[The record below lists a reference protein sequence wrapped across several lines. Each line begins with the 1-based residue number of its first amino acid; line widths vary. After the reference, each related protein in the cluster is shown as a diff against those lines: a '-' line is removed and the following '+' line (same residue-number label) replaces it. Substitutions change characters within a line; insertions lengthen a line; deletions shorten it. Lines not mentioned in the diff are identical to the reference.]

1 MRKGKF
7 VGQKALLKCIWVGV
21 LGLIVA
27 GCATANA
34 DGNPERIGLGLGL
47 SAGQLQRL
55 VDDAHARFE
64 DDRGGSNAD
73 YIPILASVPSEL
85 FGVVVALRDGAV
97 FGAGDVDYTF
107 AIESV
112 SKPFTAALV
121 MQQYGGPQAI
131 VEKIGVEPTGL
142 PFNSKLAI
150 EILDA
155 RSVNPL
161 VNAGA
166 LASVSMVKAG
176 SEDERWQLIFANLG
190 DFAGRQL
197 KLLENVFESEYSTA
211 FGNRAIANALYG
223 YGRLYS
229 DPEDALR
236 VYTKQCSVGVT
247 ARDLALMG
255 ATLANGGVNPNTG
268 KRVLDENHVPELLS
282 IMMTAGFYDESGRWS
297 LAAGLPSKT
306 GVGGGIVSIVPGK
319 MAIVAFSPRL
329 DKAGNSVR
337 AQKAIRYI
345 AGKLGVGVFGP
356 NPE

>member
-1 MRKGKF
+1 M
-7 VGQKALLKCIWVGV
+7 
-21 LGLIVA
+21 
-27 GCATANA
+27 
-34 DGNPERIGLGLGL
+34 
-47 SAGQLQRL
+47 
-55 VDDAHARFE
+55 
-64 DDRGGSNAD
+64 
-73 YIPILASVPSEL
+73 
-85 FGVVVALRDGAV
+85 
-97 FGAGDVDYTF
+97 
-107 AIESV
+107 
-112 SKPFTAALV
+112 
-121 MQQYGGPQAI
+121 
-131 VEKIGVEPTGL
+131 
-142 PFNSKLAI
+142 
-150 EILDA
+150 
-155 RSVNPL
+155 
-161 VNAGA
+161 
-166 LASVSMVKAG
+166 
-176 SEDERWQLIFANLG
+176 
-190 DFAGRQL
+190 
-197 KLLENVFESEYSTA
+197 LENVFESEYSTA
-211 FGNRAIANALYG
+211 FGNRAIANALYD

-337 AQKAIRYI
+337 AQKAIHYI

>member
-1 MRKGKF
+1 MRGGKIIES
-7 VGQKALLKCIWVGV
+7 KALLNWIRIGV
-21 LGLIVA
+21 LGLVMA
-27 GCATANA
+27 GCAAANA
-34 DGNPERIGLGLGL
+34 DGNLYEAEP
-47 SAGQLQRL
+47 SAGRLQRL
-55 VDDAHARFE
+55 VNEAHAKFK
-64 DDRGGSNAD
+64 DDPEGKNAD
-73 YIPILASVPSEL
+73 YIPVLASVPPEL
-85 FGVVVALRDGAV
+85 FGVVIALRDGTV
-97 FGAGDVDYTF
+97 FAAGDVDYTF

-150 EILDA
+150 EILAA

-166 LASVSMVKAG
+166 IASVSMVKAS
-176 SEDERWQLIFANLG
+176 SENERWNLISGNLD
-190 DFAGRQL
+190 DFAGTRLELL
-197 KLLENVFESEYSTA
+197 KEVFESEYTTA
-211 FGNRAIANALYG
+211 FSNRAIANDLYN
-223 YGRLYS
+223 YGRLYA
-229 DPEDALR
+229 DPEEALR

-247 ARDLALMG
+247 ARELVIMG
-255 ATLANGGVNPNTG
+255 ATLANGGVNPKTG
-268 KRVLDENHVPELLS
+268 KRLLNENHVPELLA
-282 IMMTAGFYDESGRWS
+282 IMLTAGFYDESGRWS
-297 LAAGLPSKT
+297 MTAGLPSKT